1 MDAQERPTAGA
12 VVGLPLVLLRLEGAA
27 VLAAAVYLYAEFG
40 RSWLLFALLLFVPD
54 VGMLGYLADTRIG
67 AVAYDVFHALVGPT
81 VLLVV
86 GVAMDAM
93 AATAVAIIWFAHIGL
108 DRALGYG
115 LKYGDGF
122 HHTHLGT
129 IGRR

>member
-1 MDAQERPTAGA
+1 MGLQERSTAGA
-12 VVGLPLVLLRLEGAA
+12 VTGLPLALLRLEGAA
-27 VLAAAVYLYAEFG
+27 VLAASVSLYAEFG

-54 VGMLGYLADTRIG
+54 VGMLGYLVDTRIG
-67 AVAYDVFHALVGPT
+67 AIAYDVLHTLVGPT
-81 VLLVV
+81 VLLVI
-86 GVAMDAM
+86 GVAADGTTL
-93 AATAVAIIWFAHIGL
+93 TAVAIIWFAHIGL

-115 LKYGDGF
+115 LKYADSF

>member
-1 MDAQERPTAGA
+1 
-12 VVGLPLVLLRLEGAA
+12 VLLRLEGAA
-27 VLAAAVYLYAEFG
+27 VLAASVYLYLDFG

-54 VGMLGYLADTRIG
+54 VGMLGYLVDTRIG
-67 AVAYDVFHALVGPT
+67 AIAYDAFHTLVGPT
-81 VLLVV
+81 ALLVV
-86 GVAMDAM
+86 GVASDSTVL
-93 AATAVAIIWFAHIGL
+93 TAVAIIWFAHIGL

-115 LKYGDGF
+115 LKYADGF